1 MKLDKIYMSKYFTN
15 RLYLKKQLFDLK
27 MDEKMDVT
35 DYINKFNKCL
45 TQLLSV
51 EVKIDEEDQTII
63 LLKPLPKSYKTVVT
77 TLLVRMITLTVDE
90 VSTTL
95 LEIEN
100 IK

>member
-1 MKLDKIYMSKYFTN
+1 
-15 RLYLKKQLFDLK
+15 
-27 MDEKMDVT
+27 MDVT